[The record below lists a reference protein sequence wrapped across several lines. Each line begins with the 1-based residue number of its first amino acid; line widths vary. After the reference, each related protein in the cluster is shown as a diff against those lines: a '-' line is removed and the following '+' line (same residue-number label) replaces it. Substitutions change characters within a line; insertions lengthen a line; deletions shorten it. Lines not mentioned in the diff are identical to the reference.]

1 MKKLQLSIVTLVI
14 VIIAVIGVWLA
25 TGVYTLKTDG
35 GEQAVVMRFG
45 KYVRTDEVAG
55 LKWHIPYPIETVEI
69 VQADTVRTLEIGYR
83 TQSVGNA
90 TGTSEFQS
98 VPQEALM
105 ITGDENL
112 VNTETVIQF
121 RIKNVQDFLF
131 NVEDPLGSLRIV
143 AESAIR
149 RVVASHILDD
159 VLTDQKELVQS
170 EIREDLQQI
179 VDIYGM
185 GVDITKVALQSVYA
199 PQEVV
204 AAFDDVIK
212 AREDKNRYINEA
224 NKTSNEI
231 VPAAQGK
238 AQEILNQ
245 AQSYKEKRIAE
256 ARGDVENFKQVLQR
270 YVLGKDVTRT
280 RMYLEVMEKVLP
292 NAKVYIMNDNGDTLK
307 YLPLDGNKATETNG
321 NSSFTPVPPPV
332 KDGTETETTTIPETP
347 ASTEGAQ

>member
-35 GEQAVVMRFG
+35 GEQAVVLRFG
-45 KYVRTDEVAG
+45 QYVRTDEQAG
-55 LKWHIPYPIETVEI
+55 LKWHLPYPIETVEI
-69 VQADTVRTLEIGYR
+69 VRADTVRTLEIGYR
-83 TQSVGNA
+83 TQSVGGS
-90 TGTSEFQS
+90 TGNSEFQS
-98 VPQEALM
+98 VPQESLM

-112 VNTETVIQF
+112 VNAETVIQF

-131 NVEDPLGSLRIV
+131 NVDDPIGSLRV
-143 AESAIR
+143 VSESAIR
-149 RVVASHILDD
+149 RVVANHSLDD

-170 EIREDLQQI
+170 EIREDLQEI
-179 VDIYGM
+179 VDIYGL

-199 PQEVV
+199 PEEVV
-204 AAFDDVIK
+204 SAFDDVIK
-212 AREDKNRYINEA
+212 AREDKSRFINEA

-245 AQSYKEKRIAE
+245 ALSYKEKRIAE

-270 YVLGKDVTRT
+270 YVLGKEVTRT

-292 NAKVYIMNDNGDTLK
+292 NAKVYIMNDNGSTLK
-307 YLPLDGNKATETNG
+307 YLPLDGSSTGESGSSAQSATI
-321 NSSFTPVPPPV
+321 PPPV
-332 KDGTETETTTIPETP
+332 INETEADAGTPEPTG
-347 ASTEGAQ
+347 TEGAQ